1 MFYDDV
7 FLRYSFLQLGIMGN
21 PRQRIER
28 RTFTCVGYFVVFP
41 SPALAATKITRVV
54 Q

>member
-7 FLRYSFLQLGIMGN
+7 FLRYLFLQLGIMGN

-28 RTFTCVGYFVVFP
+28 TFTCVGYFVVFP
-41 SPALAATKITRVV
+41 SPAPAATKITRVV